1 MFLSVFILIQGGLN
15 SSRSKPVLFMVVR
28 VVCVEMIELQ
38 DNSQICIHNNYG
50 TTEQKEK
57 KDNVSNKPN

>member
-1 MFLSVFILIQGGLN
+1 
-15 SSRSKPVLFMVVR
+15 MVVR

-38 DNSQICIHNNYG
+38 DNSQICIQNNYG

-57 KDNVSNKPN
+57 KTMSAINLTSLISGLTGWKI